1 MTEWAEQVPMKIRI
15 IGCAALGVLVAVGIG
30 VLAYRV
36 QTVHSLLWSAGY
48 AIVATAALG
57 GMVALNVLQPF
68 QSEEEPPAG
77 TPPAAVLAGPD
88 ERAGVFETM
97 EVLPEST
104 LLMAKA
110 IQVIRDLA
118 RQTSLVSLNAAIAAA
133 KVGDDGH
140 GFAHVADEAQ
150 KLADRSQGS
159 AAEIEAL
166 ITRGLGSGDVSRVA
180 AMLARRNTRG
190 FAAREDMLLA
200 AHHS

>member
-77 TPPAAVLAGPD
+77 TPPAAVPAGPD

>member
-180 AMLARRNTRG
+180 AMLARRNPRG

>member
-1 MTEWAEQVPMKIRI
+1 MTEWAEQVPMKLRI
-15 IGCAALGVLVAVGIG
+15 IGWVAMVGLVTAGIAAL
-30 VLAYRV
+30 AYQV
-36 QTVHSLLWSAGY
+36 QTSHVFLWSAAY
-48 AIVATAALG
+48 VIVAFAALG

-68 QSEEEPPAG
+68 RQGDEPLAG
-77 TPPAAVLAGPD
+77 TEALSGPDAAAVEAFGQ
-88 ERAGVFETM
+88 M

-118 RQTSLVSLNAAIAAA
+118 RQTSLISLNAAIAAA

-150 KLADRSQGS
+150 KLAERSQGS

-166 ITRGLGSGDVSRVA
+166 VTRGLGSGDVSRVA
-180 AMLARRNTRG
+180 AMLARRSPGGFPGRG
-190 FAAREDMLLA
+190 DMVFAV
-200 AHHS
+200 HHS